1 MLVTAAYKGQDK
13 ARHRSVLQYCICTR
27 HFSFDRPV
35 SIAENPPGSSKDAC
49 TGVNK
54 FRIRQA
60 MQVLPHLQLQ
70 SSLCEGIGELFL
82 CGLGRQAATVPISVC
97 MSPCQKHH
105 DVCHLLLTNYQMLK
119 PVSMPGRDKLVELS
133 AGSHP
138 QKGCLQGKCSVP
150 GLPFPAAS

>member
-54 FRIRQA
+54 FRIRQCKYYHTCSSRVA
-60 MQVLPHLQLQ
+60 SVRALVNSSSVGSGGKLQQ
-70 SSLCEGIGELFL
+70 C
-82 CGLGRQAATVPISVC
+82 P
-97 MSPCQKHH
+97 
-105 DVCHLLLTNYQMLK
+105 Y
-119 PVSMPGRDKLVELS
+119 
-133 AGSHP
+133 
-138 QKGCLQGKCSVP
+138 
-150 GLPFPAAS
+150 PFA